1 MNPMHSKQEVRAE
14 LMARRRAL
22 SADEREAAGRGLS
35 RSGLAAVAGI
45 VPSGGT
51 VAAYLS
57 VGTEP
62 PTEPLLRA
70 LTGRGYR
77 VMVPICEPGYRLS
90 WAPWQPGT
98 PIGRSRYAAVA
109 EPQVPGVPA
118 EQLPLAAVLTPGLA
132 VDTAG
137 GRLGK
142 GGGYYDRFL
151 ASLPP
156 AVPVATV
163 LYDHEVLAP
172 GSFPVT
178 GLDAPVAAA
187 LTPSGWRELGAR
199 RVYS

>member
-1 MNPMHSKQEVRAE
+1 MLTKDQVRAE
-14 LMARRRAL
+14 LLLRRRAL
-22 SADEREAAGRGLS
+22 TADEKAAAGRA
-35 RSGLAAVAGI
+35 LADGGAAAI
-45 VPSGGT
+45 AALVPEGGT

-57 VGTEP
+57 VGSEP
-62 PTEPLLRA
+62 PTLPLLQA
-70 LTGRGYR
+70 LDAGGRR
-77 VMVPICEPGYRLS
+77 VVVPICEPGYRLS
-90 WAPWQPGT
+90 WAPWRPGT

-118 EQLPLAAVLTPGLA
+118 DQLPLAAVLTPGLA

-163 LYDHEVLAP
+163 LYDHEVLAS

-178 GLDAPVAAA
+178 DLDAPVAAA
-187 LTPSGWRELGAR
+187 LTPAGWRELGVR